1 MDRSTTLPFSERIRQ
16 RRIEQ
21 GRTQAVVAGLC
32 GISTEYLSQIERGLK
47 TPARDV
53 MARLAAELQLAVGSL
68 MGDVSEATAALL
80 PPVGSRVAQ
89 ALHGHHRPPAAPIS
103 AAGLRDRVES
113 LWRTWQSSP
122 ARFTAAERL
131 LPDLIR
137 DIEGTTRALRT
148 SPDAGER
155 REVLRTAADLY
166 GMLRSYCRRAGRM
179 DLAMMCADR
188 ALRAA
193 EDADAPL
200 RIAVAHWNLG
210 HVLLSQPGSEADAVD
225 VAMTAAAQLDHAAAV
240 SAETA
245 AVRGALELVVASA
258 EAKTKRSWAARDR
271 LNKVV
276 PLARRAGEGNVLWT
290 VFGPTNVQLH
300 ALSVEMTDGDAVEGL
315 RLADQVDISQ
325 IASNERTFTFGMEVA
340 ACYALRRDYA
350 AVLVHLLE
358 LEQLAP
364 EDLERSPLAQ
374 TLATSL
380 VRQARPTY
388 RRQAVALAERLQLL

>member
-1 MDRSTTLPFSERIRQ
+1 MMDRPTLPFSERIRQ

-32 GISTEYLSQIERGLK
+32 GISAEYLSQIERGLK

-53 MARLAAELQLAVGSL
+53 MTRIASELQLTVGSL
-68 MGDVSEATAALL
+68 MGDVPEATANAS

-89 ALHGHHRPPAAPIS
+89 ALLGHHRPPAVPFT
-103 AAGLRDRVES
+103 AAGLRDRVEG

-122 ARFTAAERL
+122 TRFTTAERL

-137 DIEGTTRALRT
+137 DIEGTVRALRT
-148 SPDAGER
+148 SPDAIER

-166 GMLRSYCRRAGRM
+166 GMLRSYCRRVGRM
-179 DLAMMCADR
+179 DLALMSADR

-193 EDADAPL
+193 EDADDAL

-225 VAMTAAAQLDHAAAV
+225 VAMTAAAQLDHAVAG
-240 SAETA
+240 SDETV
-245 AVRGALELVVASA
+245 AVRGALELVVTVA
-258 EAKTKRSWAARDR
+258 EAKARRPWAARDR
-271 LNKVV
+271 LNRVM
-276 PLARRAGEGNVLWT
+276 PLAQRAGEGNVLWT

-300 ALSVEMTDGDAVEGL
+300 ALSVEMTDGDALEGL

-374 TLATSL
+374 KLVASL
-380 VRQARPTY
+380 VRQARQTY
-388 RRQAVALAERLQLL
+388 RRQVVALAERLQLL